1 MNKLILAL
9 AAVALLGAC
18 KQKDANSLEGGSVKI
33 KGTIAGVDTG
43 WIEMIVP
50 SRESEKID
58 SIKIDK
64 ASFEYKLDVKSPD
77 LLVMRLSGTQGA
89 ELAFWGDPGT
99 VTVTANKDSMWTS
112 KVEGGATQKLFKDV
126 EGKVRSIMEKGQPL
140 YASYMAAQQ
149 QQNMQ
154 EMQRIEQQMMGLQ
167 AQAKEEAVKF
177 AKANNG
183 SVIAAYLGLVYLGQ
197 QPGSESDL
205 KKLYDTL
212 SPAVKNT
219 FFGKKMNE
227 IVTASAATS
236 IGSPAPEFAMND
248 ASGKP
253 VSLSS
258 FKGKVVLVDF
268 WASWCAPC
276 REENPNVVAA
286 YNQFKDKGFT
296 VFGVSLDKDKAAWE
310 KAIVDDKLAW
320 THVSDLKYW
329 DNAAAKLYK
338 VQSIP
343 ANFLLDKEGRIIAR
357 DLRGPA
363 LTAKLAEV
371 LK

>member
-1 MNKLILAL
+1 MNKMILAL

-18 KQKDANSLEGGSVKI
+18 KQKDANNLEGGTVKI
-33 KGTIAGVDTG
+33 EGTIAGVESG
-43 WIEMIVP
+43 WMEMIVP
-50 SRESEKID
+50 SRESEKVD
-58 SIKIDK
+58 SIKIEK
-64 ASFEYKLDVKSPD
+64 AAFSHKLDVKSPD
-77 LLVMRLSGTQGA
+77 LLVIRLAGTQGS

-99 VTVTANKDSMWTS
+99 VKITANKDSMWTS
-112 KVEGGATQKLFKDV
+112 KIEGGATQGLFKDV
-126 EGKVRSIMEKGQPL
+126 EGKVRAIMEKGQAL
-140 YASYMAAQQ
+140 YPSYMAAQQ
-149 QQNMQ
+149 QQNMP
-154 EMQRIEQQMMGLQ
+154 EMQRIEQQLMGLQ
-167 AQAKEEAVKF
+167 TQAKDEAIKF
-177 AKANNG
+177 AKANKG
-183 SVIAAYLGLVYLGQ
+183 SVLAAYLGLVYLGQ
-197 QPGSESDL
+197 PGNETSL
-205 KKLYDTL
+205 KSLYDSL
-212 SPAVKNT
+212 APGVQKT
-219 FFGKKMNE
+219 FFGKKISEM
-227 IVTASAATS
+227 VTASAATAV
-236 IGSPAPEFAMND
+236 GSPAPEFAMND
-248 ASGKP
+248 ASGNP

-310 KAIVDDKLAW
+310 KAIVDDKLTW

-343 ANFLLDKEGRIIAR
+343 ANFLLDKEGRIIAK
-357 DLRGPA
+357 DLRGAA